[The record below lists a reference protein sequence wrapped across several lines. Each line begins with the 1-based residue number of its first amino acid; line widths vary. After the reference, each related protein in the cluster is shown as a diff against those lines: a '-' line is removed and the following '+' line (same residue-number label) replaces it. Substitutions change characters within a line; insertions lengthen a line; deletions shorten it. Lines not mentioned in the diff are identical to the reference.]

1 MSTAQMTDVKTTVAT
16 PEILP
21 LWRKIGY
28 GLGDIYGGGSM
39 IVVSFYYL
47 IFLTDVIRISPALAG
62 TVILIS
68 KVYDSIT
75 DPFEGVLSDRTRTP
89 WGRRRPYLIAGVPL
103 VFLSFFALFYPIN
116 LAEEIQRFIFVICTY
131 LFFSTVIS
139 IVMLNYN
146 ALQSEMTLDYNERT
160 SLSSI
165 RIFFSTFS
173 SIIAALIPFEIVKQF
188 TDVRQGYVVM
198 GLVFGAFFALP
209 LIATIFAARE
219 RSEFQ
224 RPPEKFNWRRAFI
237 EPFQVRTFVYAL
249 AMYLLAFVAI
259 DTVSSIVIFYMKYY
273 LGRGEEANYVTGTL
287 LIIQVVSLPFY
298 TMLSKRTSKRTAYI
312 VGALIWAVAMLT
324 SFLVIPGGSSI
335 AVYLLATVVGFGTGG
350 IVVMMYAIFPDI
362 PDIDELKSGE
372 RREGIYAAMITFMRK
387 LSSALALFMV
397 STSLDFAG
405 YVQPVEQVIGG
416 VSQLVEQSQSDT
428 FILVLR
434 IIFAAVP
441 IILLVV
447 ALYFAYK
454 YPLTPTV
461 HQRLNQLLAARRE
474 GEPETEEMRA
484 EAKELQSLLIGR

>member
-1 MSTAQMTDVKTTVAT
+1 MTTVQMTDMKAT
-16 PEILP
+16 SEILP

-116 LAEEIQRFIFVICTY
+116 LAEEIQRFIFVISTY
-131 LFFSTVIS
+131 LFFSTIIS

-165 RIFFSTFS
+165 RIFFSTLS
-173 SIIAALIPFEIVKQF
+173 SIIAALIPLEIVKQF

-219 RSEFQ
+219 RPEFQ

-237 EPFQVRTFVYAL
+237 EPFQLRTFVYAL
-249 AMYLLAFVAI
+249 VMYLLAFVAI
-259 DTVSSIVIFYMKYY
+259 DAVSSIVVFYMKYY
-273 LGRGEEANYVTGTL
+273 LGRGDEANYVTGTL
-287 LIIQVVSLPFY
+287 LVIQVVSLPFY
-298 TMLSKRTSKRTAYI
+298 TMLSKRTSKRTGYI

-324 SFLVIPGGSSI
+324 SFLVTPGGASI
-335 AVYLLATVVGFGTGG
+335 SVYILAAVVGFGTGG

-387 LSSALALFMV
+387 LSSALAIFMV

-405 YVQPVEQVIGG
+405 YVQPVEQVIDG

-434 IIFAAVP
+434 VIFAVVP
-441 IILLVV
+441 ILLLVL
-447 ALYFAYK
+447 ALYFAYN
-454 YPLTPTV
+454 YPLTPAV
-461 HQRLNQLLAARRE
+461 HQRLNRLLAARRE
-474 GEPETEEMRA
+474 GKPETEEMRA
-484 EAKELQSLLIGR
+484 EAEEIQSLLIGR